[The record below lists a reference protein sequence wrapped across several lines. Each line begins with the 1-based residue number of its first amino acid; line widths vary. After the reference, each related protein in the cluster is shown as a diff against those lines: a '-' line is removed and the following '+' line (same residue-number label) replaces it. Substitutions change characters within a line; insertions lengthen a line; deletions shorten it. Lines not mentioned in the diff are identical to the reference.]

1 MEGLFLF
8 AVSIITLGAIYAI
21 ICLALNL
28 ESGVGGLWD
37 LGIVSFFGVGA
48 YTYTLLTAPAA
59 QAHQHYVAGYG
70 LPMWGGFI
78 AAGVAGGLSAW
89 LIGMPSLKLKRE
101 YFLITTLAF
110 SEVIR
115 QIYVN
120 EEWLTNGV
128 AGIYGLAQPFK
139 GLVSPAAYNYVLIA
153 VLLVSLAATYLAVR
167 RIVLSPF
174 GRTLKAIRENEALAT
189 TAGISARRYNM
200 KVFIVAGTLTAFAG
214 VFYVWYN
221 TLIIPGQF
229 TSDLTFFIWTAVII
243 GGLGSLRGAL
253 IGGFVFIVLHDVL
266 RFIQVSGEMA
276 VALTSLRTAL
286 IGVVLVAILRFR
298 PDGILPERPVIL
310 DNRSNRGG
318 RDA

>member
-1 MEGLFLF
+1 MEGLVLF
-8 AVSIITLGAIYAI
+8 AVSIVSLGAIYAI

-48 YTYTLLTAPAA
+48 YTYTLLTAPPAE
-59 QAHQHYVAGYG
+59 AHQHYLAGFG
-70 LPMWGGFI
+70 LPLWIGFI
-78 AAGVAGGLSAW
+78 AAGIAGGLSAW
-89 LIGMPSLKLKRE
+89 LIGLPSLKLKRE

-115 QIYVN
+115 QVYVN
-120 EEWLTNGV
+120 EAWLTNGV
-128 AGIYGLAQPFK
+128 AGIYGLAQPLRGYFPSATHNFVLM
-139 GLVSPAAYNYVLIA
+139 GLILAG
-153 VLLVSLAATYLAVR
+153 LAAAYLAVWR
-167 RIVLSPF
+167 VANSPF
-174 GRTLKAIRENEALAT
+174 GRTLKAVRENEALAT

-200 KVFIVAGTLTAFAG
+200 KVFIVAGVLTAFAG

-229 TSDLTFFIWTAVII
+229 SSDLTFFIWTAVII

-253 IGGFVFIVLHDVL
+253 IGGFVFILLHDAL
-266 RFIQVSGEMA
+266 RFLQVSGEMV

-286 IGVVLVAILRFR
+286 IGAVLILILRFR
-298 PDGILPERPVIL
+298 PDGLLPERPVSI
-310 DNRSNRGG
+310 RSTNDGG
-318 RDA
+318 IHNA